1 MKATSEPQ
9 ITRGTSAA
17 RLSLGYR
24 VQWGVAALGTSIVS
38 GTYGALL
45 PIFYQDYLGLTARW
59 IAIASTIY
67 AIWNAINDPLF
78 GYITDSTK
86 SRLGRRI
93 PYMRF
98 TAPFL
103 ALTFILVWLAPQKAE

>member
-1 MKATSEPQ
+1 MNAVA
-9 ITRGTSAA
+9 GTDTHTYGTKG
-17 RLSLGYR
+17 LSLGYK

-67 AIWNAINDPLF
+67 AVWNAINDPLF
-78 GYITDSTK
+78 GYITDSTEICSSSSSLLLHLCSHRVCQVDAK
-86 SRLGRRI
+86 GWDA
-93 PYMRF
+93 F
-98 TAPFL
+98 FC
-103 ALTFILVWLAPQKAE
+103 